1 MTIRTFQAENHA
13 PGSYGF
19 QGKCA
24 YCGAQGREAQATH
37 QRTLKNGRVVACCA
51 THAGVSKPK
60 VTRESR

>member
-24 YCGAQGREAQATH
+24 YCGAQG
-37 QRTLKNGRVVACCA
+37 
-51 THAGVSKPK
+51 
-60 VTRESR
+60 